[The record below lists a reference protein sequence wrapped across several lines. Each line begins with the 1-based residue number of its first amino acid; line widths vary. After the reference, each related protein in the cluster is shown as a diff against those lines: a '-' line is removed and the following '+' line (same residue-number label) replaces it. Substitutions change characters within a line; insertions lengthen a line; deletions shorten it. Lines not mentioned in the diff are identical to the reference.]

1 MVVTVGQS
9 RKSCPNGRGGL
20 IRTMTEFKHFF
31 IWMSSL
37 SQLVQRYI
45 CTSPKSLFSLLELSF
60 SLLEL
65 SFSPFP
71 LRNSRLHPIYNS
83 REQTRITY
91 FSVAKTCFLKMQFS
105 SSVILVY
112 TRITFL
118 YTRIAFLLA
127 REKQKF
133 SSTRE
138 LFFLTRE
145 LLGIS
150 VL

>member
-1 MVVTVGQS
+1 MFLQE
-9 RKSCPNGRGGL
+9 KNGIFDMGVPILG
-20 IRTMTEFKHFF
+20 
-31 IWMSSL
+31 
-37 SQLVQRYI
+37 YI

-71 LRNSRLHPIYNS
+71 LRNSRLYPIYNS

-91 FSVAKTCFLKMQFS
+91 FSVAKTCFLIMQFL

-138 LFFLTRE
+138 LLFLTRK

>member
-1 MVVTVGQS
+1 ML
-9 RKSCPNGRGGL
+9 GL
-20 IRTMTEFKHFF
+20 FSTFLCLCLCLCLCLGFSYYR
-31 IWMSSL
+31 IWGPPPP
-37 SQLVQRYI
+37 RYI
-45 CTSPKSLFSLLELSF
+45 CTSPKSLF

-83 REQTRITY
+83 REQTRIKY

-118 YTRIAFLLA
+118 YTKIAFLLA
-127 REKQKF
+127 REKQKVL
-133 SSTRE
+133 STRE
-138 LFFLTRE
+138 LLFLTRE

>member
-1 MVVTVGQS
+1 MPEDQIIWVW
-9 RKSCPNGRGGL
+9 NL
-20 IRTMTEFKHFF
+20 INRASINYSPLLATCAWHNY
-31 IWMSSL
+31 IL
-37 SQLVQRYI
+37 LRYI

-112 TRITFL
+112 MRITFL

-138 LFFLTRE
+138 LLFLTRE